1 MNRWVAY
8 KFILAFA
15 GTIIL
20 HTLNGQ
26 VLDLQFKTRSNKFD
40 IPFDYE
46 NNFILLEVLFNG
58 IFPLRFIFD
67 TGAEHTILAK
77 REITDLLAID
87 YTRRFSLVGAD
98 MSQELYA
105 YLAPGISLEIKNIHA
120 LNRSIL
126 VLEDDYFRF
135 DAFTGINIHGILG
148 ADFFRRFVI
157 QINYRKKVI
166 TFHNPRTFKPPK
178 KKFVEYPIEIKRNKP
193 YLHADAFLRSES
205 PTKVKLLM
213 DTGASLPVMLYT
225 TTHEFL
231 TIPDDAIKTNIGMGL
246 GGNIE
251 GYVGR
256 LEKFGLNDFVLGNV
270 VANFQ
275 DIEMAID
282 PSYLNERNGIL
293 GNQLMNRFH
302 IIIDYVRGKLYL
314 RPNRKFDD
322 KFKYDRSG
330 MIIVAGGENLAN
342 YQIIKVVEGSPAD
355 LAGIKAGDKIIKF
368 NGLPASLR
376 GLNKITRKLK
386 KRQGKKIKLTIERED
401 LKMKKQFELR
411 ELLH

>member
-1 MNRWVAY
+1 MKRWAAY
-8 KFILAFA
+8 KFILAFT
-15 GTIIL
+15 GTAIL
-20 HTLNGQ
+20 HQLNGQ
-26 VLDLQFKTRSNKFD
+26 ILDLQFKTRSNKFD

-58 IFPLRFIFD
+58 VFPLRFIFD

-105 YLAPGISLEIKNIHA
+105 YLAPGISLELKNIHA
-120 LNRSIL
+120 MNRSIL

-178 KKFVEYPIEIKRNKP
+178 KRFAEYPLEIKRNKP
-193 YLHADAFLRSES
+193 YIHADAFIQSSS
-205 PTKVKLLM
+205 PTRVKLLM

-231 TIPDDAIKTNIGMGL
+231 SIPDDAIKTNIGMGL

-256 LEKFGLNDFVLGNV
+256 LEKFGLNDFLLGDV

-293 GNQLMNRFH
+293 GNQVLNRFH

-314 RPNRKFDD
+314 RPNRKFND

-330 MIIVAGGENLAN
+330 LIIVAGGKNLTDF
-342 YQIIKVVEGSPAD
+342 QIIKVVEGSPACE
-355 LAGIKAGDKIIKF
+355 AGLEPGDKIVNF
-368 NGLPASLR
+368 NGLPASLK
-376 GLNKITRKLK
+376 GLNRITKKLK
-386 KRQGKKIKLTIERED
+386 KRQGKKIKLTIVRNGQ
-401 LKMKKQFELR
+401 KMKKQFELR
-411 ELLH
+411 ELLN